1 MNKEV
6 KYLYGGILFGIL
18 AIIGVTY
25 AFFSASIVG
34 DRKNVSVDM
43 ADLKIIFT
51 NGDAIEANDI
61 SAEDNLDIIKTFSV
75 ENKTKNDYK
84 YNVVIE
90 SLLNTFKTTGFLV
103 YKITSDD
110 GGYNMTE
117 FEDVPKRSTALD
129 TVLAYSINVE
139 QTQNTIII

>member
-6 KYLYGGILFGIL
+6 KYLYGGIIFGIL

-61 SAEDNLDIIKTFSV
+61 SAEDDLDITKTFSV
-75 ENKTKNDYK
+75 ENKTN
-84 YNVVIE
+84 
-90 SLLNTFKTTGFLV
+90 
-103 YKITSDD
+103 
-110 GGYNMTE
+110 
-117 FEDVPKRSTALD
+117 
-129 TVLAYSINVE
+129 
-139 QTQNTIII
+139 II